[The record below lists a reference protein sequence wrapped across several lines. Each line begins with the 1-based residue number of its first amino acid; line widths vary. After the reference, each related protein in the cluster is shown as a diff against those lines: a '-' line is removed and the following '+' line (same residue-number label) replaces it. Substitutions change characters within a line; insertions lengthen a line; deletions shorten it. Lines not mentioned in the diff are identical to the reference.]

1 MVKPIVCIGAA
12 LVDEMYQCKQTP
24 IQGTSNP
31 SSYQRFAGGV
41 ARNVAHHLALLG
53 HNVELITHFGRDSEG
68 DWLREV
74 CSKAGIGLSNSCIS
88 DSGTGRFAAILSP
101 DGELFTAASV
111 TALEEEITPA
121 FLQSHSDFLASA
133 SLLVLDCNLS
143 LESLRWLLDFARV
156 YQLKVVI
163 EPVSVS
169 KASKLKTLNLEGVLL
184 ITPGEEELLA
194 LENDSEIQQRGIL
207 NIWLRKGKQGSTLI
221 LPNEEF
227 SEPAPNV
234 EVTDTTGAGDA
245 ALAGWIHAL
254 TRDKNPVECVRYG
267 HALAALI
274 LQTKGA
280 VLESLS
286 LALLQ
291 ASFENLYGYKK

>member
-1 MVKPIVCIGAA
+1 M
-12 LVDEMYQCKQTP
+12 
-24 IQGTSNP
+24 
-31 SSYQRFAGGV
+31 
-41 ARNVAHHLALLG
+41 
-53 HNVELITHFGRDSEG
+53 
-68 DWLREV
+68 
-74 CSKAGIGLSNSCIS
+74 
-88 DSGTGRFAAILSP
+88 
-101 DGELFTAASV
+101 
-111 TALEEEITPA
+111 EEEITPA

-143 LESLRWLLDFARV
+143 QESLRWLLDFGRNCK
-156 YQLKVVI
+156 LRVVI

-227 SEPAPNV
+227 SESAPNV

-254 TRDKNPVECVRYG
+254 IHDRNPVECVRYG

-280 VLESLS
+280 ILENLNP
-286 LALLQ
+286 ALLQ
-291 ASFENLYGYKK
+291 TSFENLYGHKK